1 MQKEDIFPLLNE
13 NPVFHLA
20 TMDNDQ
26 PRVRGMLL
34 FRADEK
40 GIIFHTA
47 STKDVF
53 KQISVNP
60 KVEMCF
66 NCKSIQIRIT
76 GVLEIN
82 TDPILREEIFAHPS
96 RKFLQAWKS
105 MGIDNLLTVFV
116 LKNGVATTWT
126 METNFSKKQ
135 YIKLY

>member
-76 GVLEIN
+76 
-82 TDPILREEIFAHPS
+82 
-96 RKFLQAWKS
+96 
-105 MGIDNLLTVFV
+105 
-116 LKNGVATTWT
+116 
-126 METNFSKKQ
+126 
-135 YIKLY
+135 